1 MKHTSTLA
9 IAIIPGLLLFSV
21 ATGAVEIPQLKP
33 GLWETR
39 AQYSSDTKGAEGSDV
54 DQVCEE
60 IGEQIG
66 ARQFAEDDARKN
78 CSKNETRRESG
89 KWVTDRVC
97 KTGGTTMSS
106 HIVTDAGSDNAYH
119 TVMNVTYAPPMAG
132 RSRTSTTIDGK
143 WLGACK

>member
-1 MKHTSTLA
+1 MKHTSTLT

-60 IGEQIG
+60 SGEQIDASRFG
-66 ARQFAEDDARKN
+66 EDDARKN

-97 KTGGTTMSS
+97 KTGGITTSS
-106 HIVTDAGSDNAYH
+106 HIVTEADSDDAYH
-119 TVMNVTYAPPMAG
+119 TVMSVTYAPPMAG
-132 RSRTSTTIDGK
+132 RSRTGTIIDGK
-143 WLGACK
+143 WLRACK